1 VTAPLLVTSS
11 PHLRAPDTTRRIM
24 LDVLIALVPALAAG
38 AWFFGLASLLPV
50 LVAVFGAL
58 LGEYATRVWF
68 LRRDNRL
75 GDLSAAVTGV
85 LLGMNLPPSI
95 PLPLAFLGGVIATAL
110 VKEVFGGLG
119 QNFMN
124 PALAARVLLFTAWMQ
139 PMTHWIPPHAGID
152 ALSVATPLAVL
163 KGLEGAGPLPSYLD
177 MFLGGVGGCIGETSA
192 LALLIG
198 GVYLLVRRVI
208 SLEIPLVYLG
218 TTALFVWIFG
228 AKTSFFAGDVL
239 THLLSGG
246 LMLGAWFMA
255 TDYATS
261 PVTRK
266 GRILYAAGM
275 GLLTGLIRI
284 YTNYPEGVS
293 FAILIMNAFAP
304 LIDRYTVPK
313 CFGADHA

>member
-1 VTAPLLVTSS
+1 MSANLLVTSS
-11 PHLRAPDTTRRIM
+11 PHFRAKVSTQTIM
-24 LDVLIALVPALAAG
+24 LDVLIALLPAVGAG
-38 AWFFGLASLLPV
+38 AWFFGLAALLPIV
-50 LVAVFGAL
+50 VAVVGAVF
-58 LGEYATRVWF
+58 GEYATRVWF
-68 LRRDNRL
+68 LKRDNRL
-75 GDLSAAVTGV
+75 GDLSAVVTGV

-95 PLPLAFLGGVIATAL
+95 PLPLAFLGGLIATAL

-139 PMTHWIPPHAGID
+139 PMTHWIPPHAALD
-152 ALSVATPLAVL
+152 AVTAATPLGIL
-163 KGLEGAGPLPSYLD
+163 KGLEGGGSLPSYFD
-177 MFLGGVGGCIGETSA
+177 MFVGGVGGCIGETSA
-192 LALLIG
+192 LALLVG
-198 GVYLLVRRVI
+198 GAYLVVRKVI
-208 SLEIPLVYLG
+208 TLEIPLVYLG
-218 TTALFVWIFG
+218 TTLLFVWVFG
-228 AKTSFFAGDVL
+228 AKTTLFGGDVL

-261 PVTRK
+261 PMTPK

-313 CFGADHA
+313 SFGAPHA

>member
-1 VTAPLLVTSS
+1 MTSS
-11 PHLRAPDTTRRIM
+11 PHLRAKDTTRSIM
-24 LDVLIALVPALAAG
+24 LDVLIALVPALGAG
-38 AWFFGLASLLPV
+38 AWFFGLAALLPI
-50 LVAVFGAL
+50 LFATAGAL

-68 LRRDNRL
+68 LKRDNRL
-75 GDLSAAVTGV
+75 GDLSAIVTGI

-95 PLPLAFLGGVIATAL
+95 PLPIAFIGGIVATGL

-139 PMTHWIPPHAGID
+139 PMTHWVPPHMPLDGVT
-152 ALSVATPLAVL
+152 SATPLAIL
-163 KGLEGAGPLPSYLD
+163 KGLEGAGTLPSYLD
-177 MFLGGVGGCIGETSA
+177 LFVGGIGGCIGETSA

-198 GVYLLVRRVI
+198 AAYLVVRRVI
-208 SLEIPLVYLG
+208 SLEIPLVYIG
-218 TTALFVWIFG
+218 TTALFVWVFG
-228 AKTSFFAGDVL
+228 AKTVLFQGDVL
-239 THLLSGG
+239 AHVLSGG

-261 PVTRK
+261 PVTMK

-284 YTNYPEGVS
+284 YTNYPEGAS

-313 CFGADHA
+313 SFGAEHA

>member
-1 VTAPLLVTSS
+1 MNAPLLVTSS
-11 PHLRAPDTTRRIM
+11 PHLRASVTTRSIM
-24 LDVLIALVPALAAG
+24 LDVLIALVPALGAA
-38 AWFFGLASLLPV
+38 AWFFGLPALLPV
-50 LVAVFGAL
+50 VAAVAGSL
-58 LGEYATRVWF
+58 IGEYVTRVWF

-95 PLPLAFLGGVIATAL
+95 PLPLAFLGGIIATAL

-139 PMTHWIPPHAGID
+139 PMTHWVPPHASLD
-152 ALSVATPLAVL
+152 AVAAATPLGIL
-163 KGLEGAGPLPSYLD
+163 KGLEGAGTLPSPLD
-177 MFLGGVGGCIGETSA
+177 LFLGGIGGSLGETSA
-192 LALLIG
+192 AALLVG
-198 GVYLLVRRVI
+198 ALYLVVRKVI
-208 SLEIPLVYLG
+208 TLEIPLVYIG
-218 TTALFVWIFG
+218 TTALFVWVFG
-228 AKTSFFAGDVL
+228 AKTTLFAGDVL
-239 THLLSGG
+239 THVLSGG

-261 PVTRK
+261 PMTVK
-266 GRILYAAGM
+266 GRVIYAAGM

-304 LIDRYTVPK
+304 LIDRYTVPRS
-313 CFGADHA
+313 FGANHA

>member
-1 VTAPLLVTSS
+1 MTTPLLVTSS
-11 PHLRAPDTTRRIM
+11 PHLRAPDTTQTIM
-24 LDVLIALVPALAAG
+24 RDVLIALIPAIGAG
-38 AWFFGLASLLPV
+38 VWFFGVAAFLPILLATAGA
-50 LVAVFGAL
+50 VA
-58 LGEYATRVWF
+58 GEYVTRV
-68 LRRDNRL
+68 LILKRDNRIA
-75 GDLSAAVTGV
+75 DLSAVVTGV

-95 PLPLAFLGGVIATAL
+95 PLPMAFLGGAVATAV
-110 VKEVFGGLG
+110 VKEIFGGLG

-139 PMTHWIPPHAGID
+139 PMTHWVPPGSGFDVAT
-152 ALSVATPLAVL
+152 SATPLALL
-163 KGLEGAGPLPSYLD
+163 KGLEGGGSLPSYLD
-177 MFLGGVGGCIGETSA
+177 LFLGGRGGCIGETSA

-198 GVYLLVRRVI
+198 AAYLVFRRVI
-208 SLEIPLVYLG
+208 TLEIPLVYIGSTL
-218 TTALFVWIFG
+218 LFVWVFG
-228 AKTSFFAGDVL
+228 AKTSLFGGDVL

-261 PVTRK
+261 PITLK
-266 GRILYAAGM
+266 GRIIYAAGM
-275 GLLTGLIRI
+275 GLLTGLIRL

-313 CFGADHA
+313 SFGANHA

>member
-1 VTAPLLVTSS
+1 VTTPLLVTSS
-11 PHLRAPDTTRRIM
+11 PHLRAPDTTQSIM
-24 LDVLIALVPALAAG
+24 RDVLIALLPAVGAG
-38 AWFFGLASLLPV
+38 AWFFGPAALLPI
-50 LVAVFGAL
+50 LLATLGAV
-58 LGEYATRVWF
+58 LGEYLTRVVF
-68 LRRDNRL
+68 LKRDNRL
-75 GDLSAAVTGV
+75 ADLSAVVTGV

-95 PLPLAFLGGVIATAL
+95 PLPLAFLGGLIATAL

-139 PMTHWIPPHAGID
+139 PMTHWVPPHAAFD
-152 ALSVATPLAVL
+152 AATSATPLSIL
-163 KGLEGAGPLPSYLD
+163 KGLEGAGALPPAWD

-192 LALLIG
+192 LALLVG
-198 GVYLLVRRVI
+198 AAYLVVRRVI
-208 SLEIPLVYLG
+208 TLEIPLVYIG
-218 TTALFVWIFG
+218 TTLVFVWVFG
-228 AKTSFFAGDVL
+228 AKTTLFAGDVL

-266 GRILYAAGM
+266 GRIVYAAGM

-313 CFGADHA
+313 SFGADHA

>member
-1 VTAPLLVTSS
+1 
-11 PHLRAPDTTRRIM
+11 M
-24 LDVLIALVPALAAG
+24 LDVLIALVPALGAG
-38 AWFFGLASLLPV
+38 AWFFGLAALLPI
-50 LVAVFGAL
+50 LFATAGAL

-68 LRRDNRL
+68 LKRDNRL
-75 GDLSAAVTGV
+75 GDLSAIVTGI

-95 PLPLAFLGGVIATAL
+95 PLPIAFIGGIVATGL

-139 PMTHWIPPHAGID
+139 PMTHWVPPHMPLDGVT
-152 ALSVATPLAVL
+152 SATPLAIL
-163 KGLEGAGPLPSYLD
+163 KGLEGAGTLPSYLD
-177 MFLGGVGGCIGETSA
+177 LFVGGIGGCIGETSA

-198 GVYLLVRRVI
+198 AAYLVVRRVI
-208 SLEIPLVYLG
+208 SLEIPLVYIG
-218 TTALFVWIFG
+218 TTALFVWVFG
-228 AKTSFFAGDVL
+228 AKTVLFQGDVL
-239 THLLSGG
+239 AHVLSGG

-261 PVTRK
+261 PVTMK

-284 YTNYPEGVS
+284 YTNYPEGAS

-313 CFGADHA
+313 SFGAEHA

>member
-1 VTAPLLVTSS
+1 MSAPLLVTSS
-11 PHLRAPDTTRRIM
+11 PHLRAKDTTRSIM
-24 LDVLIALVPALAAG
+24 LDVLIALVPAIGAG
-38 AWFFGLASLLPV
+38 AWFFGLAALLPI
-50 LVAVFGAL
+50 LFATAGAL

-68 LRRDNRL
+68 LKRDNRL
-75 GDLSAAVTGV
+75 GDLSAIVTGV

-95 PLPLAFLGGVIATAL
+95 PLPLAFIGGMIATGL
-110 VKEVFGGLG
+110 IKEVFGGLG

-139 PMTHWIPPHAGID
+139 PMTHWVAPGAALD
-152 ALSVATPLAVL
+152 ATSSATPLALL
-163 KGLEGAGPLPSYLD
+163 KGMEGGGTLPSYLD
-177 MFLGGVGGCIGETSA
+177 MFLGGIGGCVGETSA

-198 GVYLLVRRVI
+198 AVYLVVRKVI
-208 SLEIPLVYLG
+208 TLEIPLVYIG
-218 TTALFVWIFG
+218 TTALFVWVFG
-228 AKTSFFAGDVL
+228 AKGSLFGGDVL
-239 THLLSGG
+239 THVFSGG

-261 PVTRK
+261 PVTMK

-313 CFGADHA
+313 SFGADHA